1 MICKIDI
8 MAKPRMTRRDKW
20 PPPRKCV
27 AKYWKFKDELV
38 ACAKKEGFKLGN
50 CIYMEFHIPMAKS
63 WSKKKKALM
72 LGKPHQQK
80 SDLDNLEKSVL
91 DSLLP
96 EDCTVWHIEAKKFW
110 SEEPML
116 ILENIYEW

>member
-27 AKYWKFKDELV
+27 AKYWKFKDELT
-38 ACAKKEGFKLGN
+38 ACAEKEGFVLGDR
-50 CIYMEFHIPMAKS
+50 IYMEFHLPMPKS
-63 WSKKKKALM
+63 WSKKKKAEM
-72 LGKPHQQK
+72 LGKPHQ
-80 SDLDNLEKSVL
+80 SRGDIDNLEKSVL

-96 EDCTVWHIEAKKFW
+96 EDCAVWHIEAKKFW
-110 SEEPML
+110 SEESTL
-116 ILENIYEW
+116 ILKNLC

>member
-1 MICKIDI
+1 
-8 MAKPRMTRRDKW
+8 
-20 PPPRKCV
+20 
-27 AKYWKFKDELV
+27 
-38 ACAKKEGFKLGN
+38 
-50 CIYMEFHIPMAKS
+50 
-63 WSKKKKALM
+63 M

-116 ILENIYEW
+116 VLENIYEW

>member
-38 ACAKKEGFKLGN
+38 ACAKKEGFILGDR
-50 CIYMEFHIPMAKS
+50 IYMEFNLLEEVNPRLIFRDYPNQFWIHSFQKI
-63 WSKKKKALM
+63 ALS
-72 LGKPHQQK
+72 G
-80 SDLDNLEKSVL
+80 
-91 DSLLP
+91 
-96 EDCTVWHIEAKKFW
+96 
-110 SEEPML
+110 
-116 ILENIYEW
+116 ILRLRNSGLRNPC